1 MRYAVMKVLY
11 PESIIC
17 LWSHQLQSLPAERLL
32 IPYVGFQPDL
42 DNSHFSNQLIIYY
55 FNGRKGVLI
64 NLSGHRHVLDC
75 VGNFVIHRFLVRY
88 SVSGMEWMGCTPAFS
103 IFPFLSMECVCVC
116 VEVRW
121 WEVTLA
127 FLHTS
132 LPGLIWK
139 PFKTHENTM
148 ISCVTMISHVR
159 GVKLDFI
166 PVWWQARR
174 AVYQTWSW
182 FTKHHQAIS
191 LK

>member
-116 VEVRW
+116 GGSLVGGNSRIFAHFAAGFDLKTIQNTW
-121 WEVTLA
+121 KHHD
-127 FLHTS
+127 FLCHYDFTCQRS
-132 LPGLIWK
+132 ETRLYPSVMTGTAGSVSNLELI
-139 PFKTHENTM
+139 
-148 ISCVTMISHVR
+148 
-159 GVKLDFI
+159 
-166 PVWWQARR
+166 
-174 AVYQTWSW
+174 
-182 FTKHHQAIS
+182 HQAIS